1 MTTLSEKEEL
11 LMKKKVIL
19 ERVLAKLKELIL
31 LNSDKD
37 PASSKNKGQQQGESE
52 AKWNS
57 LDDMREEGWNR
68 DVVRRSHS
76 CWKWHGVSVDQY
88 RCPRLQ

>member
-1 MTTLSEKEEL
+1 MTTLSEREEL

-31 LNSDKD
+31 VNSDKV
-37 PASSKNKGQQQGESE
+37 PAAAASSGGNKESE

-57 LDDMREEGWNR
+57 LDDMREEEWNR
-68 DVVRRSHS
+68 
-76 CWKWHGVSVDQY
+76 KGVSKRSQFVY
-88 RCPRLQ
+88 GNLVRM

>member
-1 MTTLSEKEEL
+1 MTTLSEREEL

-31 LNSDKD
+31 INSDKV
-37 PASSKNKGQQQGESE
+37 PAAAASSGGNKESE

-57 LDDMREEGWNR
+57 LDDMREEEWNR
-68 DVVRRSHS
+68 
-76 CWKWHGVSVDQY
+76 KGVSKRSQFVY
-88 RCPRLQ
+88 GNLIRM

>member
-1 MTTLSEKEEL
+1 MEEDNVTTLSEREEL

-37 PASSKNKGQQQGESE
+37 PASSNNKGEKESE

-57 LDDMREEGWNR
+57 LDDMREEEWNR
-68 DVVRRSHS
+68 KGVWRSLS
-76 CWKWHGVSVDQY
+76 YGN
-88 RCPRLQ
+88 